1 MAVEQMGFSLN
12 AAALP
17 YFNWNEIL
25 KSSECCILPT
35 VSLPV
40 VFPNPS
46 SSSIHGRFPFNL
58 QYPRVANSNSRFMS
72 LYIHIMIKNLQYQI
86 LHIII
91 QSFRTESVR
100 SLSPPSA
107 SSQIVGIKWPLWGSV
122 QVMAV

>member
-25 KSSECCILPT
+25 KNSECCILPT

-46 SSSIHGRFPFNL
+46 SSWIHGRFTFNL

-72 LYIHIMIKNLQYQI
+72 LYIHNDQKFTVSNITYNYTVL
-86 LHIII
+86 
-91 QSFRTESVR
+91 
-100 SLSPPSA
+100 
-107 SSQIVGIKWPLWGSV
+107 
-122 QVMAV
+122 